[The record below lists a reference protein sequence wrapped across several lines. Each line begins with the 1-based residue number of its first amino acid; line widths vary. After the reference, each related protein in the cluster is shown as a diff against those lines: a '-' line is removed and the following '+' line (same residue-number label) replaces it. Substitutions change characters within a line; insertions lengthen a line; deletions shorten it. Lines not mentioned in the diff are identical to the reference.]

1 VKKIIVTITKKNL
14 FADIP
19 DELKDE
25 LVETMLQSSNFR
37 IERIVSQG
45 HSSPEGFWYDQPDN
59 ELVML
64 LKGSATLRF
73 ENQPQP
79 IKMKPGD
86 YIHIEKHVRHRV
98 EWTDSEQDTIWV
110 AVHYNETQLSEA

>member
-1 VKKIIVTITKKNL
+1 MSITKKNL

-25 LVETMLQSSNFR
+25 LVETILQTSNFR

-45 HSSPEGFWYDQPDN
+45 HSSSDGFWYDQSDN

-73 ENQPQP
+73 ENQSQL
-79 IKMKPGD
+79 IKMNSGD
-86 YIHIEKHVRHRV
+86 YLHIEKHVRHRV
-98 EWTDSEQDTIWV
+98 ESTNPEQETIWL
-110 AVHYNETQLSEA
+110 AVFF

>member
-1 VKKIIVTITKKNL
+1 MTITNNDL

-19 DELKDE
+19 DKLKDE
-25 LVETMLQSSNFR
+25 LIETILQTSNFR

-45 HSSPEGFWYDQPDN
+45 HSSPEGFWYDQTDN
-59 ELVML
+59 ELVIL

-86 YIHIEKHVRHRV
+86 YLHIEKHVRHRV
-98 EWTDSEQDTIWV
+98 ESTNPEQETIWL
-110 AVHYNETQLSEA
+110 AVHYNESQISEA

>member
-1 VKKIIVTITKKNL
+1 MMITKKNL

-19 DELKDE
+19 NELKDE
-25 LVETMLQSSNFR
+25 LIETILQTSSFR

-45 HSSPEGFWYDQPDN
+45 HRSPDGFWYDQSDN
-59 ELVML
+59 ELVIL

-73 ENQPQP
+73 ENQSQP
-79 IKMKPGD
+79 ITMNSGD
-86 YIHIEKHVRHRV
+86 YLHIEKHVRHRV
-98 EWTDSEQDTIWV
+98 EWTNPDEVTIWL